1 MTPSVDIRAE
11 ELNLFK
17 GIGSKTKIPIE
28 TDEIGALGPDTDD
41 LLSGTTLRPARV
53 SNIIMTND
61 GCSDKIK
68 VAVQMG
74 VAPEDL
80 FVERPLPPQSG
91 DIKTRAE
98 LNEPASAFAQSAS
111 AKQYITAQTN

>member
-1 MTPSVDIRAE
+1 MTSSVDMHAE

-17 GIGSKTKIPIE
+17 GVGSKTKIPE
-28 TDEIGALGPDTDD
+28 KANEGGYSGPNTDD

-53 SNIIMTND
+53 SNIITTND

-80 FVERPLPPQSG
+80 FVDGPLPPQSVA
-91 DIKTRAE
+91 T
-98 LNEPASAFAQSAS
+98 
-111 AKQYITAQTN
+111 